1 MATAVCQLS
10 EDQFCC
16 SICLEVFT
24 DPTSLP
30 CGHNF
35 CKTCIER
42 YWTTGTAVHNCPY
55 CKHVFTTK
63 PELKVNIF
71 ISEMSNQ
78 FRQSIHRNYKTQ
90 QEAKPE
96 EISCDVCEDPKSKA
110 QKSCLDCS
118 VSYCGAH
125 LKPHHTVPALKR
137 HTLTEPQTHLE
148 GKLCP
153 EHGKV
158 LDVYCEND
166 DTCICALCVHRHK
179 RHKVA
184 PLREVSEQKRQQ
196 LMRTQSEIERLIQ
209 TRQSK
214 IQELR
219 LTVELPSAD
228 SELSEG
234 LRVFS
239 ALRDAV
245 DRALEELYR
254 EVSEK
259 QEAVRSQT
267 EDQIQELETEIFQL
281 QARLIQVEQLT
292 QSNNHLQILQN
303 YKKLRLTPQMQD
315 WTSARA
321 SPPTFEGIVVQA
333 LSKLEREFNKT
344 TQKMFEEELMR
355 VRRFETLITLDGDTA
370 HPQLVV
376 SQNGFQVNYSIEQR
390 RVQNSVNR
398 FEDFFVLGKQ
408 SFRENFYFEV
418 EVRGK
423 TEWTL
428 GVAKET
434 LNKKGALKL
443 DPQNGIWAISLK
455 DKNIFACADPEIP
468 LFPKAKPEKIG
479 VFVSYGEGSVSF
491 YDVENAALVHSFSG
505 FCFRQRLQPL
515 CSPGHYSYGNF
526 SPLVV
531 CQNSPSARRMTWP
544 VQWATIG

>member
-30 CGHNF
+30 CGHTF

-42 YWTTGTAVHNCPY
+42 YWTTGTAVHN
-55 CKHVFTTK
+55 
-63 PELKVNIF
+63 
-71 ISEMSNQ
+71 S
-78 FRQSIHRNYKTQ
+78 
-90 QEAKPE
+90 KPE
-96 EISCDVCEDPKSKA
+96 EISCDVY
-110 QKSCLDCS
+110 CS

-219 LTVELPSAD
+219 LTVEVSTHYRGSIKGAWCNFSCGVSVAMMLCF
-228 SELSEG
+228 LSFPI
-234 LRVFS
+234 L
-239 ALRDAV
+239 
-245 DRALEELYR
+245 
-254 EVSEK
+254 
-259 QEAVRSQT
+259 QT

-281 QARLIQVEQLT
+281 QVEQLT

-344 TQKMFEEELMR
+344 TQKMFEDELMR